1 MKRAGF
7 GAVRRAS
14 TAWLVL
20 TAITAVGCGSGL
32 SREQLRSANV
42 PAFQAGSVGPARGD
56 AAVAAAAPGSS
67 ESASASQSTGSQPSA
82 AGSSSGAAGLS
93 PSVAAGKPGKTSGTG
108 SAAAAAAGA
117 GDTRAA
123 TASGQAGA
131 PGPKAASTAA
141 GAPLPNAPGSPAG
154 PSAAGAKAEIRLG
167 IFGIQSGPLGQ
178 LMLPYLQ
185 GAKAWVADVNSR
197 GGLNGHPVRLIN
209 ADDGG
214 NPNQALALAK
224 RMVEEDKVQAFYAIH
239 APTTLQ
245 AVTPYLEQKKVPA
258 FGTCPCNPVA
268 DVSPMVFSPQTS
280 ETGLAWEHLAPLLT
294 FSDKRKAA
302 LLYCREVSLCSDL
315 EQKISKFASQS
326 GVEIVYKGQV
336 SLAQPDYTAEVL
348 QAKNAGA
355 ESVIMVMDN
364 ASVIRALRSAHRQS
378 YHPLVS
384 VQRASYDERFLRD
397 GGAEVDGVFTAATVV
412 PFNTS
417 PALADFRAAAARYL
431 PGTPLS
437 TQHAEAWATGKM
449 LELMARSFPA
459 EPTSQDFLDAAYGLR
474 NETVGG
480 LFPPLTFARDAGHG
494 GTNQCVIPVKIQGG
508 KFLPASN
515 DQWVCAPGW
524 KPVGQ

>member
-1 MKRAGF
+1 V
-7 GAVRRAS
+7 GA
-14 TAWLVL
+14 TP
-20 TAITAVGCGSGL
+20 G
-32 SREQLRSANV
+32 Q
-42 PAFQAGSVGPARGD
+42 
-56 AAVAAAAPGSS
+56 AAA
-67 ESASASQSTGSQPSA
+67 
-82 AGSSSGAAGLS
+82 
-93 PSVAAGKPGKTSGTG
+93 SGTG
-108 SAAAAAAGA
+108 SAGPGATAPTAPGATPAAG
-117 GDTRAA
+117 
-123 TASGQAGA
+123 
-131 PGPKAASTAA
+131 PK
-141 GAPLPNAPGSPAG
+141 G
-154 PSAAGAKAEIRLG
+154 EVRFG
-167 IFGIQSGPLGQ
+167 IFGVQSGPLGQ

-197 GGLNGHPVRLIN
+197 GGLNGHKVRLIN

-258 FGTCPCNPVA
+258 FGTCPCNPIA
-268 DVSPMVFSPQTS
+268 DVSPMNFSPQTG
-280 ETGLAWEHLAPLLT
+280 EMGLAWEHLAPLLS

-302 LLYCREVSLCSDL
+302 LLYCREVSLCTDL

-326 GVEIVYKGQV
+326 GVEIVYRGQV

-355 ESVIMVMDN
+355 EAVIMVMDN
-364 ASVIRALRSAHRQS
+364 ASVIRALRAAHRQN

-397 GGAEVDGVFTAATVV
+397 GGDEVDGVFTAATVA
-412 PFNTS
+412 PFNTA
-417 PALADFRAAAARYL
+417 PALADFRAAAARL
-431 PGTPLS
+431 MPGAPLS
-437 TQHAEAWATGKM
+437 DQHAEAWAVGKM
-449 LELMARSFPA
+449 LEVMSKSLPA
-459 EPTSQDFLDAAYGLR
+459 EPTSQDFLDAVYALR

-480 LFPPLTFARDAGHG
+480 LFPPITFARDSGHEA
-494 GTNQCVIPVKIQGG
+494 TNQCVIPVKIEGG
-508 KFLPASN
+508 KFNPASN

>member
-1 MKRAGF
+1 MKRAGS

-14 TAWLVL
+14 IALFVL
-20 TAITAVGCGSGL
+20 TAITGVGCGSGL
-32 SREQLRSANV
+32 SREELRSANV
-42 PAFQAGSVGPARGD
+42 PAFQASARQAGGE
-56 AAVAAAAPGSS
+56 AAAASATVPGSS
-67 ESASASQSTGSQPSA
+67 EPAPAAASTGSSSAA
-82 AGSSSGAAGLS
+82 AGSSSG
-93 PSVAAGKPGKTSGTG
+93 SVALRPSATAGKGANTSGTRTAG
-108 SAAAAAAGA
+108 AATAGDGNTRAAGA
-117 GDTRAA
+117 
-123 TASGQAGA
+123 SGQEAT
-131 PGPKAASTAA
+131 PGSKGGSTTA
-141 GAPLPNAPGSPAG
+141 GAPLPNVPGSAAG
-154 PSAAGAKAEIRLG
+154 PSASGAKAEIRLG

-185 GAKAWVADVNSR
+185 GAKAWAADVNSR

-214 NPNQALALAK
+214 NPNQALAVAK

-258 FGTCPCNPVA
+258 FGTCPCNPIA
-268 DVSPMVFSPQTS
+268 DVSPMNFSPQTS

-294 FSDKRKAA
+294 YSDKRKAA

-315 EQKISKFASQS
+315 EQKISKFAGQS

-364 ASVIRALRSAHRQS
+364 ASVIRALRSAHRQN

-397 GGAEVDGVFTAATVV
+397 GGAEADGVFTAATVV

-417 PALADFRAAAARYL
+417 PALADFRAAAARFL
-431 PGTPLS
+431 PGAPLS

-459 EPTSQDFLDAAYGLR
+459 DVTAQDFLDAVYGLH

-494 GTNQCVIPVKIQGG
+494 GTNQCVIPVKIEGG